1 MLRKTFL
8 TIFTLLLLNTNVA
21 FSADSFDS
29 HYSSIAEND
38 CQTLKSDDQSS
49 TQHCASFAG
58 LSVMVSDFDARQDI
72 IFQQEEGG
80 KRFPLNLSQ
89 TVSSAFSAL
98 GEKIEWRHKKG
109 QKSALA
115 GIIVRFNVSENVD
128 KPDKTTSYLVVSKA
142 TADEICVVG
151 KVPPQTG
158 NKQNQLARSMA
169 EKASTMP
176 CIQPASATSPSKSAT
191 KTNDKKDNKTTTTSA
206 DSATA
211 ISEATY
217 RCDGKVA
224 FKVKFDI
231 GKVYY
236 TMLDETIEL
245 REEATETP
253 SGTRYSDGETILWLQ
268 GKEAMVEISGVSPFS
283 SCETLKR
290 KN

>member
-1 MLRKTFL
+1 MLRKTL
-8 TIFTLLLLNTNVA
+8 LPIVTLLLLSTNTA
-21 FSADSFDS
+21 FSADGFDS

-38 CQTLKSDDQSS
+38 CRTLESDDQSS
-49 TQHCASFAG
+49 TQRCTHFAG
-58 LSVMVSDFDARQDI
+58 LSVIVTDFDARQDI
-72 IFQQEEGG
+72 IFQREKDG

-89 TVSSAFSAL
+89 TVSPAFSAL

-115 GIIVRFNVSENVD
+115 GIIVRFNASENID
-128 KPDKTTSYLVVSKA
+128 KPNKTTSYLVVSKA
-142 TADEICVVG
+142 TDNEICVVG
-151 KVPPQTG
+151 KIPPQTG
-158 NKQNQLARSMA
+158 KTQNQLARSMA

-176 CIQPASATSPSKSAT
+176 CLQPANATSSAKPNNNTNSSSK
-191 KTNDKKDNKTTTTSA
+191 

-217 RCDGKVA
+217 HCDGKVA

-236 TMLDETIEL
+236 TMLDETLEL
-245 REEATETP
+245 REEATDTP